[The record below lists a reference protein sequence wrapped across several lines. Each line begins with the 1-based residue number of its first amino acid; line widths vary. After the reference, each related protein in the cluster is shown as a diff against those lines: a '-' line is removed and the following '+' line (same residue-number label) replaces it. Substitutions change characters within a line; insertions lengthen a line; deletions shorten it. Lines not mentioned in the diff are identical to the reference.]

1 MWVRLSFFWK
11 LVITLSHRRR
21 MGLIGSERIGK
32 RSCVHSKHR
41 SATLFHSDSLPAP
54 ILRHLMQ
61 STDLCVERFSCHRTL
76 SASCSLLA
84 SLGKPCPM
92 STFLPVKAS
101 KPGPLASLST
111 GHGSVQ
117 PAAIEQDAKIEKEEM
132 VRVSRSKVEGL
143 EKVEPETGL
152 RTVFIVEMIDPMGRV
167 IGWLN
172 SDAIWSH
179 GPERECGTYWVALPD
194 KLRHSYEKTRG
205 NLHTSCI

>member
-1 MWVRLSFFWK
+1 
-11 LVITLSHRRR
+11 
-21 MGLIGSERIGK
+21 
-32 RSCVHSKHR
+32 
-41 SATLFHSDSLPAP
+41 
-54 ILRHLMQ
+54 
-61 STDLCVERFSCHRTL
+61 
-76 SASCSLLA
+76 
-84 SLGKPCPM
+84 M
-92 STFLPVKAS
+92 STCLPVKAS

-179 GPERECGTYWVALPD
+179 GPERRCGKFWVALPD
-194 KLRHSYEKTRG
+194 KLGNLYEKTRG